1 MFDCSGLTC
10 EELQDMLA
18 EARKAYSQLVLGGA
32 VRVVVDQNGE
42 RVEFTA
48 ANRQSLN
55 QYIQTLL
62 SYMRENGCI
71 CTPAPQQQ
79 KAFRFI
85 F

>member
-18 EARKAYSQLVLGGA
+18 EARKAYSDLVTGRA

-48 ANRQSLN
+48 ASAQRLN

-62 SYMRENGCI
+62 SYMREMGCI
-71 CTPAPQQQ
+71 CTPAPKQQ

>member
-18 EARKAYSQLVLGGA
+18 EARKAYSLLITGGA

-48 ANRQSLN
+48 ANRLSLN

-62 SYMRENGCI
+62 SYMRENGCM
-71 CTPAPQQQ
+71 CNPAPKPQQ
-79 KAFRFI
+79 AFKYI

>member
-10 EELQDMLA
+10 EELQDMLSK
-18 EARKAYSQLVLGGA
+18 ARKAYETLIMGGA

-62 SYMRENGCI
+62 SYMRENGCL
-71 CTPAPQQQ
+71 CEPASQPQ

>member
-18 EARKAYSQLVLGGA
+18 DARKAYTDLVQGGA
-32 VRVVVDQNGE
+32 IRVVVDQNGE

-48 ANRQSLN
+48 ANRQALN

-62 SYMRENGCI
+62 SYMRESGCI
-71 CTPAPQQQ
+71 CSPASRQQ